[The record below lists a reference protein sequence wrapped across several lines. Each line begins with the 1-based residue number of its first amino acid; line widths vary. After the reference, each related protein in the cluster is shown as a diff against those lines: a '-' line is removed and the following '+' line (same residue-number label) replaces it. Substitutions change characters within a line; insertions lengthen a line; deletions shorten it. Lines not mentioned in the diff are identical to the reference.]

1 MMTMTENNSSA
12 QLPKMFDKNPEL
24 KKKLQDFLAN
34 VTEEEKQRSVKT
46 IDRFMRGEITWAE
59 VKNVPQNLLKFL
71 ATVAYQSFKSGDLK
85 KAEILFKGLAILDH
99 KNWYYR
105 AGLGA
110 VYQKQGLYEEAA
122 EEFGFALK
130 LNPEEVTSLVNR
142 GQCHLRLGDR
152 EAALEDFERVKTL
165 KIDRNNP
172 WLKRAEMLSQAVTKA
187 RQEG

>member
-1 MMTMTENNSSA
+1 MTVTENNSSA

-34 VTEEEKQRSVKT
+34 VTEEEKQRSVKM

-85 KAEILFKGLAILDH
+85 KAEILFKGLAIMDH

-172 WLKRAEMLSQAVTKA
+172 WLKRAEMLIQAVAKTGE
-187 RQEG
+187 EG